1 MQNRRP
7 MSVINPSIPKVQE
20 NKIQSMKLKMP
31 GMERQRGWAFSR
43 CVRLSSGYSMIH
55 FSFSLNTGHKRVRC
69 PIVKR
74 RCLGQTSD
82 ILNPCVDGE
91 VYGPSDFFTCLEW
104 KLVGSFQFPHSC

>member
-1 MQNRRP
+1 MQYRHP

-55 FSFSLNTGHKRVRC
+55 FSFSLNTGHKRVPVPR
-69 PIVKR
+69 PQSLHFVEVISGWKSQ
-74 RCLGQTSD
+74 G
-82 ILNPCVDGE
+82 GE
-91 VYGPSDFFTCLEW
+91 ALELPWVYRANKCSYN
-104 KLVGSFQFPHSC
+104 